1 MRLGSCPPPQ
11 VPQPGPSRWS
21 IRRMMATP
29 LPILLTLILLP
40 PLAFASPPDPSW
52 VAGFYD
58 GADGDDIVSLIY
70 ETSAAN
76 QTAPS
81 HLGPLPCLLDMYL
94 DGIVRHVP
102 DRHFTRG
109 SRSPPVLRS
118 PESVSVFNALPPPTS
133 FTEAPVTLP
142 SLVKFRPSRCC
153 DPKMNATSQ
162 LMLCPQCRSTI
173 AQALA
178 FPRSAAR
185 DPKSPA
191 PPVAQRTRRPEVLG
205 NLRETSGSSA
215 PRRLRDLLPQ
225 MPTHPGISPK
235 GLTRPGSSCRPAS
248 NTYGRVL

>member
-1 MRLGSCPPPQ
+1 MRPGSCPRQPPSLP
-11 VPQPGPSRWS
+11 VRSRS
-21 IRRMMATP
+21 VRQAIAAA
-29 LPILLTLILLP
+29 LPVVLALILLP

-70 ETSAAN
+70 DTSAAN

-94 DGIVRHVP
+94 DGIVRHIP

-109 SRSPPVLRS
+109 PRSPPVLRS
-118 PESVSVFNALPPPTS
+118 PEFVSVFNALPPPTS
-133 FTEAPVTLP
+133 LMEAPVTLP
-142 SLVKFRPSRCC
+142 SLVKFCPSRCC

-173 AQALA
+173 AQGLA

-185 DPKSPA
+185 DSTSPA

-215 PRRLRDLLPQ
+215 PRRLQDLLPQ
-225 MPTHPGISPK
+225 IPTHPGISPK
-235 GLTRPGSSCRPAS
+235 GPIRPELSCRRTS
-248 NTYGRVL
+248 KTYRRAL